1 MLNDET
7 GRLTAIHGKGGGA
20 RLDIRYDESRIS
32 QVITSAG
39 YVLSYRYED
48 SRIVEIR
55 DETGRRCTKRYIV
68 YLDGVGMFQFIAQ
81 GYEVIEDE

>member
-7 GRLTAIHGKGGGA
+7 GRLTAIHGKGGA
-20 RLDIRYDESRIS
+20 RLDIRYDE
-32 QVITSAG
+32 
-39 YVLSYRYED
+39 